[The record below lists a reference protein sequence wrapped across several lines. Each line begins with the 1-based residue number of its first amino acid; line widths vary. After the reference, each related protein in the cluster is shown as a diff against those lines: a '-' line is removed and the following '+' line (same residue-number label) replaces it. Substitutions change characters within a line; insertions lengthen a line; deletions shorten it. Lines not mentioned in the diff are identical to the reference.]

1 MTSITTA
8 QRKIVMIRFN
18 NCLQTKFNL
27 WDWNRICLR
36 RSFHRDKH
44 LFDFNK
50 YPVDS
55 RYHDP
60 AKKMI
65 GKMKDETKGIII
77 DDPVELKSKMHSL
90 AMVDNGKS

>member
-1 MTSITTA
+1 M
-8 QRKIVMIRFN
+8 
-18 NCLQTKFNL
+18 
-27 WDWNRICLR
+27 
-36 RSFHRDKH
+36 
-44 LFDFNK
+44 FDFNK

-65 GKMKDETKGIII
+65 GRMKDETKGIII
-77 DDPVELKSKMHSL
+77 NDPVELKSKMHSL